1 MVFVPTATIIDYINE
16 LIATSANANL
26 RDFAM
31 ELHNRFYQN
40 IDISFMDEFLE
51 MSSQEN
57 ENRFIVHHDQLKKYG
72 IATSE
77 RSSAIKDRLESL
89 GLTENEDWVLQDI
102 LQNSSKGG
110 RPLKVYYLTPEAF
123 FLALQRAKRSA
134 NQEVDPVIYARY
146 FQFLQKVVRYYSEYQ
161 ARAEAHRVAML
172 TAENITLIEKIDKQT
187 AKIDKQTA
195 KIDKQTAKIDKQTAK
210 IDKQTAKIDEQSTEI
225 AELKT
230 IANQLIVYTKDCNAK
245 IDSIFDFI
253 RRLAK
258 MALPMWSGSSVF
270 KTQLDNFLVSNTID
284 YALKHLKVMYVIVFF
299 GYNDEDV
306 SQTITYISNTN
317 FADVGARI
325 KTLYTRHRDNAFM
338 LHPEAVSLIS
348 CEINSEIVALDRL
361 IPQIFP
367 EEVIDNTVFERRTK
381 SYITTGV
388 DINDVEDLYEQIVQK
403 IRSVRFQGYQQRM
416 DEMISSGTCELN
428 PLITDALLNDDTRFF
443 GDAMPFCR
451 EYINECVIKR
461 VPTNAPF
468 ANYEYLTPSRKTVPR
483 EEFDG
488 KRMTKQMYA
497 LNRLKTIIDSDDG
510 TAIIENMVD
519 DGVITKKDISVLKKI
534 AEVENVDT
542 SEIVIPETSSEE
554 ADDDM
559 PPLLTDEA
567 PAVVD
572 DDMPPLLTDDEGN
585 DSGYDTE

>member
-1 MVFVPTATIIDYINE
+1 MVFVPTATIMDYINE
-16 LIATSANANL
+16 LIATSAKPNL

-51 MSSQEN
+51 MASQEN
-57 ENRFIVHHDQLKKYG
+57 ENRFVVHHDRLKKYG

-77 RSSAIKDRLESL
+77 RSSAIKDRLITL
-89 GLTENEDWVLQDI
+89 GLVENEDFLLQDVLQ
-102 LQNSSKGG
+102 QTKKGSG
-110 RPLKVYYLTPEAF
+110 GSNKKVYHLTPESF
-123 FLALQRAKRSA
+123 FLALQRAQRRP

-172 TAENITLIEKIDKQT
+172 TAENITLIE
-187 AKIDKQTA
+187 
-195 KIDKQTAKIDKQTAK
+195 K

-403 IRSVRFQGYQQRM
+403 VRSVRFQGYQQRM

-468 ANYEYLTPSRKTVPR
+468 ANYEYLTPSRKTAPR

>member
-1 MVFVPTATIIDYINE
+1 MVQINAITAFINE
-16 LIATSANANL
+16 VMVAIEMIAL
-26 RDFAM
+26 KDFM
-31 ELHNRFYQN
+31 MRYRERFCP
-40 IDISFMDEFLE
+40 DLDLTFMDYFLE
-51 MSSQEN
+51 LSKR
-57 ENRFIVHHDQLKKYG
+57 ENRGQFIVHHEKLFEYG
-72 IATSE
+72 ITIDAQSGNVKKRIDAFELVEGVDFTLRKVSE
-77 RSSAIKDRLESL
+77 RKVIKNVYHFTPSAFKKILLAARPHARHEINVDRYRDYYLFLEEVVGYYNEYQQLHKDRR
-89 GLTENEDWVLQDI
+89 N
-102 LQNSSKGG
+102 
-110 RPLKVYYLTPEAF
+110 
-123 FLALQRAKRSA
+123 
-134 NQEVDPVIYARY
+134 
-146 FQFLQKVVRYYSEYQ
+146 
-161 ARAEAHRVAML
+161 AML
-172 TAENITLIEKIDKQT
+172 TDENKTLFQKIDEQ
-187 AKIDKQTA
+187 IA

-403 IRSVRFQGYQQRM
+403 VRSVRFQGYQQRM

-468 ANYEYLTPSRKTVPR
+468 ANYEYLTPSRKTAPR

-542 SEIVIPETSSEE
+542 SEIVIPDTSSEE